1 MLPLPDA
8 SPLSRQ
14 QVDHLNQVLPSLT
27 PDQVT
32 WLNGYL
38 TGLLAAHRA
47 GGAAPTAGAPPAIGG
62 TLPAADT
69 PRPKVHVVYGTESG
83 NCEALADTTAKQL
96 KARGFQPEVDNLAD
110 LQPDQLPAM
119 NPLLVIVSTWGDGDP
134 PDAAVDFHAALM
146 SEDAPRLDGLEFAVC
161 ALGDTSYTL
170 FCQTGKDF
178 DRRLEELGGQ
188 RLTGRED
195 CDLDYEGPW
204 QQWLDRVTT
213 ALAGR
218 VPVAATTATTFAAAT
233 TAVPS
238 AFGKGHPFPAPV
250 TGRVLLSGQGSHKET
265 WHFELSLE
273 GSGLAYEPGDALA
286 VIPRNA
292 PDVVDAVI
300 AAGRLKADAAV
311 PLPGGGEASL
321 REALTSHYDITT
333 LSKPLLEKYA
343 AATRRDDL
351 QQLIGANGALPEYL
365 QGRQLIDLLADYPH
379 EGALAES
386 NLIALLRR
394 LPARLY
400 SIASSPRAHAGE
412 VHLTVAAVRY
422 QSHGRPRKGV
432 CSTYLADLVKKGDT
446 SPIYIHPNQHF
457 RPPADPSIP
466 LIMVGPGT
474 GVAPFRAFIE
484 DRAVS
489 GTRGRSWLFFGD
501 QRYSFDFLYQLEW
514 QEHLKNGHLTRL
526 DVAFSRDQ
534 PDKVYVQH
542 RLRERARELFAWL
555 EEGAC
560 FYVCGDATRMAPDVH
575 EALIDVVQ
583 TGGDRSREAA
593 EAYVDALRQSKRY
606 LRDVY

>member
-1 MLPLPDA
+1 MLPLSDA
-8 SPLSRQ
+8 SPLSRDQ
-14 QVDHLNQVLPSLT
+14 ADHLNQLLPTLT
-27 PDQVT
+27 PEQLT
-32 WLNGYL
+32 WLSGYL
-38 TGLLAAHRA
+38 AGLLAAHRA
-47 GGAAPTAGAPPAIGG
+47 GSG
-62 TLPAADT
+62 TPAAALQT
-69 PRPKVHVVYGTESG
+69 AAGTPAAAAPRPKVHIAYGTESG
-83 NCEALADTTAKQL
+83 NAEALADTTASQL
-96 KARGFQPEVDNLAD
+96 KSRGYQAEVSNLAD

-119 NPLLVIVSTWGDGDP
+119 SPLLVIVSTWGDGDP
-134 PDAAVDFHAALM
+134 PDAVVDFHAALM
-146 SEDAPRLDGLEFAVC
+146 DDDAPSLDGLEFAVC
-161 ALGDTSYTL
+161 ALGDTSYTQ

-178 DRRLEELGGQ
+178 DRRLEELGGR
-188 RLTGRED
+188 RLADRED
-195 CDLDYEGPW
+195 CDLDFEQPW
-204 QQWLDRVTT
+204 QVWLDRVTA
-213 ALAGR
+213 ALAQR
-218 VPVAATTATTFAAAT
+218 APTAAAPASTPAMAAVAA
-233 TAVPS
+233 PS

-250 TGRVLLSGQGSHKET
+250 VNRVLLSAPGSHKET

-273 GSGLAYEPGDALA
+273 NSGLSYEPGDALA
-286 VIPRNA
+286 MIPRNA
-292 PDVVDAVI
+292 PDVVEAVI
-300 AAGRLKADAAV
+300 AAGRLNPDATV
-311 PLPGGGEASL
+311 PLPGGGEAPL
-321 REALTSHYDITT
+321 HTALTSHYDITT

-365 QGRQLIDLLADYPH
+365 DGRQLIDLLADYPH

-386 NLIALLRR
+386 NLVALLRR

-400 SIASSPRAHAGE
+400 SIASSPRAHQGE

-446 SPIYIHPNQHF
+446 TPVYIHPNNHF
-457 RPPADPSIP
+457 RPPADPSVP

-474 GVAPFRAFIE
+474 GVAPFRAFVE
-484 DRAVS
+484 DRAAS
-489 GTRGRSWLFFGD
+489 GVQGRSWLFFGD

-514 QEHLKNGHLTRL
+514 QQHLKNGHLTRL

-534 PDKVYVQH
+534 PEKVYVQH

-583 TGGDRSREAA
+583 TGGDRPREAA